1 MTVDSVTS
9 PLDADARRLALEV
22 IATLAYVKKI
32 AADQILRPAGVPTVL
47 IQHFV
52 KGRDTA
58 TGDPLT
64 KRQGGAHIL
73 EELAKTGAD
82 HKVVR
87 KVVGIAANWTS
98 FHLASNEYD
107 ARGVVQKARELV
119 GTIADADE
127 RERRRQEQSAK
138 ERAERAD
145 RERQTIMRQGSK
157 LLLAQFDTAMAGD
170 ERQER
175 GYLLEDLMNR
185 AFDLHGMPATRAF
198 RRNDGGE
205 QIDGAF
211 ELDGWY
217 YIVEC
222 RWRQALTNIQQLNP
236 SMERSVVQADRPWA
250 CFFP

>member
-1 MTVDSVTS
+1 MGSARQEAWTSKEALPGAYSGFMSSPRVFHWLGKTKLRTTAGCIMVAAYDARFKLTS

-52 KGRDTA
+52 KGRRTTA

-82 HKVVR
+82 HEVVR

-175 GYLLEDLMNR
+175 GYLLFEDLS
-185 AFDLHGMPATRAF
+185 
-198 RRNDGGE
+198 E
-205 QIDGAF
+205 
-211 ELDGWY
+211 
-217 YIVEC
+217 
-222 RWRQALTNIQQLNP
+222 P
-236 SMERSVVQADRPWA
+236 SI
-250 CFFP
+250 